1 MIPERR
7 RLGVFLNASDMY
19 FSGVLYDTFR
29 ERARAMNAFEVR
41 LDRLQE
47 KVEYPFRVQSS
58 IGACQVKLREG
69 ISLNQCIL
77 RSDKMMY
84 EIKRQRHEKGSPR

>member
-1 MIPERR
+1 MGGDEFLAVLPGMPEDAVRG
-7 RLGVFLNASDMY
+7 L
-19 FSGVLYDTFR
+19 
-29 ERARAMNAFEVR
+29 MNAFEER
-41 LDRLQE
+41 MERLQE
-47 KVEYPFRVQSS
+47 KREYPFRVQSS
-58 IGACQVKLREG
+58 IGAYQVKLREG